1 MYPEVLHGPPVV
13 ELTSYVAHSHT
24 SAMKHYESVFRNWR
38 VPCLGITVVGKL
50 NISGSSDESDMMYI
64 NEVLV
69 SHSTL

>member
-1 MYPEVLHGPPVV
+1 
-13 ELTSYVAHSHT
+13 
-24 SAMKHYESVFRNWR
+24 